1 MRRAVFWSIT
11 LIAAAVL
18 VPFAIANRAT
28 VSLGVWPLPFLL
40 EAPVYLLVLLTL
52 LAGFCIGA
60 AYGWF
65 AGHWSRRELRRLRR
79 RMEVLERERVATQ
92 ARLMDQTDRLEL
104 QPPSDHVKHRAPARL
119 TLS

>member
-1 MRRAVFWSIT
+1 MRSAVFWSVT

-28 VSLGVWPLPFLL
+28 VSLGLWPLPFLL
-40 EAPVYLLVLLTL
+40 EVPVYLLVLLTL

-60 AYGWF
+60 AYVRI
-65 AGHWSRRELRRLRR
+65 AGHWSRREIRR
-79 RMEVLERERVATQ
+79 RRRRVEALEREAGATQ
-92 ARLMDQTDRLEL
+92 RLADQNDRFAL
-104 QPPSDHVKHRAPARL
+104 QPPSDHEKHRAPARL

>member
-1 MRRAVFWSIT
+1 MRSAVFWSVT

-28 VSLGVWPLPFLL
+28 VSLKLWPLPFLL
-40 EAPVYLLVLLTL
+40 EVPVYLLVLLTL

-60 AYGWF
+60 AYVWI
-65 AGHWSRRELRRLRR
+65 AGHWSRRELRRRRR
-79 RMEVLERERVATQ
+79 RMEALKRELAATQ
-92 ARLMDQTDRLEL
+92 ARLTDQTDRLEL
-104 QPPSDHVKHRAPARL
+104 QPPSDHEKRRAPARL